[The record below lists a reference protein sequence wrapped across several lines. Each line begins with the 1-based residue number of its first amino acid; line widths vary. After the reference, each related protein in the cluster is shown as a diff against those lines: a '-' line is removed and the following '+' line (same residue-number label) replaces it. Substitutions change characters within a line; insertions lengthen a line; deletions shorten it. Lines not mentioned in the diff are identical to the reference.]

1 MMGKINTV
9 FENVFVY
16 YIRLYWLEVIS
27 VSSISSF
34 LRFGRYTVAALEAKI
49 QQYERNMEHLKK
61 ALERSDQY
69 IEELESRLRKPESRC
84 QEAQDVHWAGA
95 AGAAGE
101 AGANSLSQQQ
111 KINMMMRSLSD
122 SERSSICSNPEAEYQ
137 GFSRNVAL
145 ACALPA
151 NDKELQKSHND
162 KNLEGASPDFSP
174 ATPSSAF
181 RSLTLRSPGVREKKV
196 VFKAVSHLRKLNFDD
211 FPSPEKNRSS
221 PVEKLSCDLDKP
233 PKCPPS
239 KEDTEPSKSVLWD
252 AWPRSDSSSEPGPSG
267 EGAASGATSAPA
279 ADQSHDEASMDAAY
293 LDKISE
299 LDSMMLDGESCSS
312 RGSQLSLGSCPSE
325 DLDSTLVPNPQGCA
339 DVSSSSSR
347 GDSTQQEQLGPQDGT
362 SGASAEEQCTTPG
375 SEGAGGSSH
384 TDELSFDLLF
394 QPLEG
399 SHEDPG
405 ADPSGEPSTSSSCH
419 DKPAN
424 AVKERQATISQPT
437 KRKSHSPFNTSSP
450 TKLSKLM

>member
-1 MMGKINTV
+1 M
-9 FENVFVY
+9 FV
-16 YIRLYWLEVIS
+16 
-27 VSSISSF
+27 F

-111 KINMMMRSLSD
+111 RINMMMRSLSD

-137 GFSRNVAL
+137 AFPRNA
-145 ACALPA
+145 APSA

-162 KNLEGASPDFSP
+162 EILEGASPDFSP

-181 RSLTLRSPGVREKKV
+181 RSLTLKSPGVREKKV
-196 VFKAVSHLRKLNFDD
+196 VFKAVSHLRRLNFDD
-211 FPSPEKNRSS
+211 FPSPEKNHDS
-221 PVEKLSCDLDKP
+221 PVEKRSCGLDKP

-239 KEDTEPSKSVLWD
+239 KADSEPSKSVLWD
-252 AWPRSDSSSEPGPSG
+252 AWPRSDSTSEPGPSG
-267 EGAASGATSAPA
+267 EGTASGATSAPA
-279 ADQSHDEASMDAAY
+279 ADRSHDEASMDAAY

-325 DLDSTLVPNPQGCA
+325 DLDSTVVPDPQGCA
-339 DVSSSSSR
+339 DVSSSPSR
-347 GDSTQQEQLGPQDGT
+347 RDSTHQDQRGAQEGT
-362 SGASAEEQCTTPG
+362 SGAAAEEQCATLD

-384 TDELSFDLLF
+384 AEELSFDLLF
-394 QPLEG
+394 QPL
-399 SHEDPG
+399 DPG
-405 ADPSGEPSTSSSCH
+405 ADPGANPSTSSSCH

-424 AVKERQATISQPT
+424 AGKERQATI